1 MMTVAR
7 EGPGRISMLQKRRI
21 VSHAISLSQSIDHQK
36 N

>member
-1 MMTVAR
+1 MITVDR
-7 EGPGRISMLQKRRI
+7 EGPGLISMLQKWRI